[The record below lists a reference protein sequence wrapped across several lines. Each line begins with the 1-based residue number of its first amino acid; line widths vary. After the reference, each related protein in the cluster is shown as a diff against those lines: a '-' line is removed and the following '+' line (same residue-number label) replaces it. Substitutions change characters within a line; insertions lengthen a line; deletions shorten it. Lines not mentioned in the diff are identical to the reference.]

1 VRITPLTHED
11 ALEMIRGLAT
21 YPLLEGYRGSVPV
34 DIPSL
39 EDVLLR
45 VSTMV
50 EAHPEI
56 LEMDCNPVKVT
67 PQGSSIVDAR
77 VRVSAAEPALPVS
90 ARRRD

>member
-1 VRITPLTHED
+1 LTDED
-11 ALEMIRGLAT
+11 ASEMIRSLAT
-21 YPLLEGYRGSVPV
+21 FPLLEGYRGSVPV

-67 PQGSSIVDAR
+67 PQGASIVDAR
-77 VRVSAAEPALPVS
+77 VRVATAEPELPVS